1 MEHAFFRLLDG
12 LLAGLSTLGEE
23 LTELAADVRAEVRS
37 AARVLRE
44 EVAQIGEGFG
54 ERGADLRE
62 GLVETFT
69 RIDDRYQQFMVER
82 IDPLLGGPRHR
93 QFHDI
98 ASGPKVIELSPD
110 EKELNRNLACAGAT
124 MATVLV
130 ARALW
135 PPLYLVSMGL
145 AAYSMRIPAQRA
157 YTALTREKR
166 VKLPVLV
173 TLNLAGTWLGGYFVI
188 GGLGLV
194 AFFLGEKLVVIT
206 RDRSHKSLISVFG
219 QQARPVWAL
228 IDGVEVEIP
237 FERLHAGDLIVVHAG
252 QTVPADGVIVEG
264 LATIDQH
271 ALTGE
276 SQPIEKGVGDRV
288 YGATVALAGKI
299 HVRVEKTGRATVAA
313 QIGEILNRTT
323 GYQMS
328 IESKGM
334 ELAHASALPTLV
346 LGGLAWPLV
355 GYEAMVAI
363 LGASIGL
370 NVKITGPIA
379 MLNFLNI
386 ASTQAILVKDGRS
399 LELLHTVDTVIFDK
413 TGTLTLE
420 QPQVVCV
427 HRCGDL
433 DTDTLLTY
441 AAAAESRQTHPIAR
455 AILKAAAE
463 RGLSPPAFDQARYDV
478 GYGIRVQI
486 GGRLVRVGSDRY
498 MAQEGIDVPD
508 AIQVIKEACHAEGH
522 SLVMVAVDD
531 RLAGAIELSPTLRPE
546 ARKVIAELR
555 RRDLRLVIISGD
567 QEQPTRKMAQEL
579 GIDRYFANTLP
590 ENKAALV
597 EQMQREGRVVCFVGD
612 GINDAIA
619 LKTANVSIS
628 LRGATTAATDT
639 AQIVLMAQSLHQLP
653 YLFHLGDDFDA
664 TLRACLVA
672 AVVPGVLIIVGAY
685 LKLLGIAGAL
695 AIWTASLLIG
705 LGIAVLPRYSRI
717 ARIARG
723 PPASIERTMQAHVS
737 RAIPQAA

>member
-1 MEHAFFRLLDG
+1 MELAFRLSAGFLT
-12 LLAGLSTLGEE
+12 GLSTLGEE
-23 LTELAADVRAEVRS
+23 LTGLVADVSAEVRS

-44 EVAQIGEGFG
+44 EAAQICEGLG
-54 ERGADLRE
+54 ERGGDLRE

-69 RIDDRYQQFMVER
+69 RIDDRYQQFMVAR
-82 IDPLLGGPRHR
+82 IDPLLGGTRHR

-98 ASGPKVIELSPD
+98 ASGPGAIALGPED
-110 EKELNRNLACAGAT
+110 KELNRNLAAAGAT

-130 ARALW
+130 ARWLW
-135 PPLYLVSMGL
+135 PPLYLVSLGL
-145 AAYSMRIPAQRA
+145 AVYSMRVPVQRA
-157 YTALTREKR
+157 YTTLTREKR
-166 VKLPVLV
+166 VKLPMLV
-173 TLNLAGTWLGGYFVI
+173 TLNLAGIWLGGYFVI
-188 GGLGLV
+188 GSLALV
-194 AFFLGEKLVVIT
+194 VFFLSEKLVVIT
-206 RDRSHKSLISVFG
+206 RDRSLKSLISVFG
-219 QQARPVWAL
+219 QQVHTVWAL
-228 IDGVEVEIP
+228 INGAEVEIP

-264 LATIDQH
+264 MATIDQQ

-288 YGATVALAGKI
+288 FGATVALAGKV
-299 HVRVEKTGRATVAA
+299 HVRVEKMGRETVAA

-323 GYQMS
+323 GYEMS

-334 ELAHASALPTLV
+334 QLADNSALPTLV
-346 LGGLAWPLV
+346 LGALAWPLV
-355 GYEAMVAI
+355 GYQAMVAI
-363 LGASIGL
+363 LGASIGV

-427 HRCGDL
+427 HRCSDL

-455 AILKAAAE
+455 AILEAAAE
-463 RGLSPPAFDQARYDV
+463 RGLTLPAFDEARYEV

-486 GGRLVRVGSDRY
+486 GDRLVRVGSDRY
-498 MAQEGIDVPD
+498 MAQEAIDMPD
-508 AIQVIKEACHAEGH
+508 AIRAITEACHAEGH
-522 SLVMVAVDD
+522 SLVMMAVDD

-546 ARKVIAELR
+546 TRKVIAELR

-567 QEQPTRKMAQEL
+567 QEQPTLKMAQAL

-597 EQMQREGRVVCFVGD
+597 AEMQREGHVVCFVGD

-639 AQIVLMAQSLHQLP
+639 AQIVLMAQSLRQLP
-653 YLFHLGDDFDA
+653 YVFDLGEHFDA
-664 TLRACLVA
+664 TLHASVVA
-672 AVVPGVLIIVGAY
+672 AVVPGLLIIGGAY
-685 LKLLGIAGAL
+685 LNLLGIFGSL
-695 AIWTASLLIG
+695 VIWAASMLTG
-705 LGIAVLPRYSRI
+705 LGIALLPRYSRI
-717 ARIARG
+717 ARIARD
-723 PPASIERTMQAHVS
+723 PDRLIA
-737 RAIPQAA
+737 